1 MDIIILRDMYLK
13 QCNGEHAQINHGQ
26 RLAVK
31 RIQLVDTVHDTVTIL
46 LRYCYDTC
54 SAVHLVARPI
64 VFSA

>member
-1 MDIIILRDMYLK
+1 MYLK

-46 LRYCYDTC
+46 LRYCYDT
-54 SAVHLVARPI
+54 VTIRFLRFILWLDP
-64 VFSA
+64 F